1 MTRKEFLQQL
11 RQALEN
17 DLSGTI
23 VQENVDYYSQYITE
37 EIRKGRQEEDVLQ
50 MLGDPWI
57 LAKTVIDAQDGT
69 DRSTVHHKGGA
80 FGGHEE
86 ENRVKKE
93 NKRRPSPFGLDKW
106 WRKLLLVIG
115 IILVIAIVFS
125 AIAGIISLLVRFL
138 VPALIIIIII
148 RIVGGRRS

>member
-17 DLSGTI
+17 DLSGTT
-23 VQENVDYYSQYITE
+23 VQENVDYYSQYIAE
-37 EIRKGRQEEDVLQ
+37 EMRKGRQEGDILQ

-57 LAKTVIDAQDGT
+57 LAKTVIDAQNGT
-69 DRSTVHHKGGA
+69 DQSTVHHKGG
-80 FGGHEE
+80 FHGGHEKE
-86 ENRVKKE
+86 KSVQKE
-93 NKRRPSPFGLDKW
+93 NKRRPSLLGLDKW
-106 WRKLLLVIG
+106 WRKLLLIIG

-125 AIAGIISLLVRFL
+125 TIVGIISILARFL